1 MENSKKR
8 KTDILLECRSS
19 TPEFAVHRAKF
30 EGLAGAL
37 ILFLSLMSLAAYRR
51 CDALCLMMGVIAFS
65 LPCSVVLR
73 SWASLFCAFFLC
85 LVYEFWGFFC
95 RHLMNLLEGNVSH
108 QRVVSPKSD

>member
-1 MENSKKR
+1 MENSRKR

-37 ILFLSLMSLAAYRR
+37 ILFLSLMSLAAYRQ
-51 CDALCLMMGVIAFS
+51 CDALCLMIAFS

-85 LVYEFWGFFC
+85 LVSFYEFWGFFC
-95 RHLMNLLEGNVSH
+95 RDLMNLLEGNVSH